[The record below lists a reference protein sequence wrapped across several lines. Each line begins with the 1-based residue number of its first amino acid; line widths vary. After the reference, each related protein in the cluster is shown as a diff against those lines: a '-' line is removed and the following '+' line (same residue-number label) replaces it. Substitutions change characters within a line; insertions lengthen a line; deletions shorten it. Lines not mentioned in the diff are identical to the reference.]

1 MDHVI
6 LEKRFIVYQRQP
18 QFLYLLQRVLTWN
31 TARSS
36 DWSSIHHHSVSGI
49 RPRASSVT

>member
-6 LEKRFIVYQRQP
+6 LEKRFIVYQRLLQS
-18 QFLYLLQRVLTWN
+18 LYLLQQVLPWN

-36 DWSSIHHHSVSGI
+36 DWSSIHHYSASGI